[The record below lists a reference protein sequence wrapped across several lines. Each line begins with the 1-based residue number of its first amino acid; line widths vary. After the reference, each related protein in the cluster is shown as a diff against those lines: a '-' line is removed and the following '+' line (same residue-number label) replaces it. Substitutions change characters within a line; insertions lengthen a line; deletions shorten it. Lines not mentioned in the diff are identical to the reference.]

1 MGLILMWV
9 GIGASVI
16 TGFIWM
22 VICWLTTEKGFDF
35 FMSKKPNDPDLD
47 DVTEEDVYVY
57 LQRARNIFMLLF
69 FVSLCVLIGGGV
81 MVTQTPSRIK
91 G

>member
-22 VICWLTTEKGFDF
+22 VICWFTTEKGFDF
-35 FMSKKPNDPDLD
+35 FMSRKPNDPELD

-57 LQRARNIFMLLF
+57 LKKARNFFMLLF
-69 FVSLCVLIGGGV
+69 FISLCLLIGGVV
-81 MVTQTPSRIK
+81 MVTQTSPKMR